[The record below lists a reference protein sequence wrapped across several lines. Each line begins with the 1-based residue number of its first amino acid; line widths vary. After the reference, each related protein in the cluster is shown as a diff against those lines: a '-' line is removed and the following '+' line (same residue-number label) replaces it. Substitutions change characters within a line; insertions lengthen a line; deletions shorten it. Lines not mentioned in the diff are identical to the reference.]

1 MPFRKLRRRE
11 FITLLGGA
19 AAWPIAASAQ
29 QADRMRRV
37 GVLNPYTEDDSQGAP
52 VVAAFQQR
60 LQGLGWA
67 VGRNIQIDK
76 RFGAT
81 NVVLYRTY
89 AAELVGLA
97 PDVILASTTPTLQ
110 ALVQQT
116 HTIPIVFYQVSDPL
130 GDGFVASLARPGGNV
145 TGFANNEFSIS
156 GKWLELLKDVAPK
169 ANRVM
174 VILDPEN
181 ATWRGYYR
189 TIEAVAPTL
198 GVQVIATPVV
208 DAAGIERAIGDFG
221 REPNGGLVVLPGPN
235 TGTHQALIVALAARH
250 HLPAT
255 YPTLSAVRGG
265 GLMIYGTDLLD
276 QARKAAG
283 YIDRILKGEKP
294 GDLPVQQPTKFN
306 LTINLKT
313 AKALGLTVPQSLLA
327 IADEVIE

>member
-1 MPFRKLRRRE
+1 MQRRE

-19 AAWPIAASAQ
+19 AAVWPIAAHAQ

-37 GVLNPYTEDDSQGAP
+37 GVLNGNTEDDPGGASL
-52 VVAAFQQR
+52 VAAFQQR
-60 LQGLGWA
+60 LQDMGWTA
-67 VGRNIQIDK
+67 GRNIQIDR
-76 RFGAT
+76 RFGAS

-97 PDVILASTTPTLQ
+97 PDVILASTTTTLQ

-169 ANRVM
+169 VSRVII
-174 VILDPEN
+174 VLDPEN
-181 ATWRGYYR
+181 PTWRGYFR
-189 TIEAVAPTL
+189 TIETMAPAL
-198 GVQVIATPVV
+198 GMQVIATPVV

-221 REPNGGLVVLPGPN
+221 REPNGGLVVLPGPA
-235 TGTHQALIVALAARH
+235 TTSRSALINTLAVRH
-250 HLPAT
+250 RLPAI
-255 YPTLSAVRGG
+255 YPTESAVRGG
-265 GLMIYGTDLLD
+265 GLMSYGPDLFD
-276 QARKAAG
+276 QVRKAAG
-283 YIDRILKGEKP
+283 YVDRILKGEKP

-306 LTINLKT
+306 LIINLKT
-313 AKALGLTVPQSLLA
+313 AKVLGLTVPPNLLA
-327 IADEVIE
+327 TADEVIE